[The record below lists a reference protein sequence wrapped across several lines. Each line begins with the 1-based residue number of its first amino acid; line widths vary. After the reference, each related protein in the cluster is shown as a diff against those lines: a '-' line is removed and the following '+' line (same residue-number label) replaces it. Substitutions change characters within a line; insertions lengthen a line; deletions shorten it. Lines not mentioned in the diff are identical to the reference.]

1 MGLGAEATL
10 AVAVAAAAAALLP
23 PRSAAPAAPAAAPP
37 AAAAAALASAAAE
50 GFLDPLV
57 LVPERDLPLE
67 LTDLRGFPR
76 LSEDEAGGGGGAAA
90 APAAARA
97 AATGAAAGADSTLRV
112 LLAASALLF
121 PPTPPPPPPPK
132 ICMAAAEKG
141 EEQSRACWWF
151 RFGFFWDKGEKER
164 GGQPSVAVPFSPG
177 PLSSFSSRR
186 GPPPPLEFSAPS
198 ALFPPVEARPPPWNS
213 VPIVSSSRSLIFP
226 PTMLEVPKYDLEIP
240 FEGSGG
246 AIVQRGTGDEK
257 KRESNESRSN
267 STVVAFVVAAAKA
280 QR

>member
-1 MGLGAEATL
+1 MGAEATL

-76 LSEDEAGGGGGAAA
+76 LSEDEAGGGGAAA

-97 AATGAAAGADSTLRV
+97 AATGATAGADSTLIV

-121 PPTPPPPPPPK
+121 PPTPPPPPPK

-186 GPPPPLEFSAPS
+186 GP
-198 ALFPPVEARPPPWNS
+198 PPPWNS

>member
-1 MGLGAEATL
+1 
-10 AVAVAAAAAALLP
+10 
-23 PRSAAPAAPAAAPP
+23 
-37 AAAAAALASAAAE
+37 LASAAAE

-76 LSEDEAGGGGGAAA
+76 LSEDEAGGGGAAA

-97 AATGAAAGADSTLRV
+97 AATGATAGADSTLIV

-121 PPTPPPPPPPK
+121 PPTPPPPPPK

-186 GPPPPLEFSAPS
+186 GPPPPLEFSAHR
-198 ALFPPVEARPPPWNS
+198 LVESLAYFSTDDARS
-213 VPIVSSSRSLIFP
+213 
-226 PTMLEVPKYDLEIP
+226 PKI
-240 FEGSGG
+240 
-246 AIVQRGTGDEK
+246 
-257 KRESNESRSN
+257 
-267 STVVAFVVAAAKA
+267 
-280 QR
+280 